1 MAIEIHFKLK
11 ELAEVSKTIL
21 KNVQSKT
28 LLFYGE
34 MGTGKTTLISAMV
47 KEMGGSDSASSPTFS
62 IVNEYK
68 VSEDTVYH
76 FDFYRL
82 KNQYEALDMGIEDY
96 FCSGSWN
103 FIEWPEKIID
113 LLPENVTVLELSLAE
128 DGNRVLKLSEK
139 KLSDGWSE
147 K

>member
-1 MAIEIHFKLK
+1 MTKELHFKLE
-11 ELAEVSKTIL
+11 ELAEVAQTIL
-21 KNVQSKT
+21 KNAQSKT

-47 KEMGGSDSASSPTFS
+47 KAMGGTDSASSPTFS

-68 VSEDTVYH
+68 VTEDTVYH

-96 FCSGSWN
+96 FCSGAWN
-103 FIEWPEKIID
+103 FIEWPEKIEN

-128 DGNRVLKLSEK
+128 NGGRILKLSEK
-139 KLSDGWSE
+139 KLSDGWS
-147 K
+147 KK

>member
-1 MAIEIHFKLK
+1 MTQ
-11 ELAEVSKTIL
+11 ELRFNLNELSDVAQTVL

-28 LLFYGE
+28 LLFYGD
-34 MGTGKTTLISAMV
+34 MGAGKTTLISAIV
-47 KEMGGSDSASSPTFS
+47 KELGGIDKTSSPTFS

-68 VSEDTVYH
+68 VKNDSVYH

-103 FIEWPEKIID
+103 FLEWPDKIHD
-113 LLPENVTVLELSLAE
+113 LLPPNISILELSVAD
-128 DGNRVLKLSEK
+128 DGTRILKLSEK
-139 KLSDGWSE
+139 ILSDERS
-147 K
+147 KI

>member
-34 MGTGKTTLISAMV
+34 MGTGKTTLISAIV
-47 KEMGGSDSASSPTFS
+47 KEMGGTDSASSPTFS

-68 VSEDTVYH
+68 VTDDTVYH

-103 FIEWPEKIID
+103 FIEWPEKIVD

-128 DGNRVLKLSEK
+128 DGGRILKLSEK
-139 KLSDGWSE
+139 KLSDGWS
-147 K
+147 KK